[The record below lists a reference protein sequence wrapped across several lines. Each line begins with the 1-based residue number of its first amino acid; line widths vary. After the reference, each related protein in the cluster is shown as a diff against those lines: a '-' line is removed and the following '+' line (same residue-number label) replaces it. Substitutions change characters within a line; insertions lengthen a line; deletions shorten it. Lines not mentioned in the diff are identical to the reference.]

1 MVSSNSGVYQL
12 RINVCK
18 TCSIIIG
25 KLGNFTFPRGQY
37 VYTGRAKTN
46 LEQRIERHKKRDK
59 KCFWHIDYL
68 LMDVNVLLEDIA
80 IISDNYGDE
89 CSENKKLLGV
99 NTLIIAEGF
108 GASDCKNNCGAH
120 LLYLGN

>member
-1 MVSSNSGVYQL
+1 MVSSNSGVYQI

-80 IISDNYGDE
+80 IISDNYGEE
-89 CSENKKLLGV
+89 CSENKKMHKKCVHSFYNIFLE
-99 NTLIIAEGF
+99 NFRKFTYLIK
-108 GASDCKNNCGAH
+108 D
-120 LLYLGN
+120 

>member
-18 TCSIIIG
+18 TCSIMIG

-80 IISDNYGDE
+80 IISDNYGEE
-89 CSENKKLLGV
+89 CSRKQKTARSEYINY
-99 NTLIIAEGF
+99 
-108 GASDCKNNCGAH
+108 S
-120 LLYLGN
+120 

>member
-1 MVSSNSGVYQL
+1 MVSSNSGVYQI
-12 RINVCK
+12 RINVCN
-18 TCSIIIG
+18 TCPIILG
-25 KLGNFTFPRGQY
+25 HLGNLTFPRGQY